1 MKIKGVLALGL
12 LAVALTGCGSNML
25 VQPDSEK
32 PWMMPQQYEDSSRMR
47 KILSQAE
54 QAPRAEAQPLAMA
67 K

>member
-25 VQPDSEK
+25 VQPETDK
-32 PWMMPQQYEDSSRMR
+32 PWMMPPQHEDYSRIR
-47 KILSQAE
+47 KMLSQAD
-54 QAPRAEAQPLAMA
+54 PSPSAEAQAIAMA